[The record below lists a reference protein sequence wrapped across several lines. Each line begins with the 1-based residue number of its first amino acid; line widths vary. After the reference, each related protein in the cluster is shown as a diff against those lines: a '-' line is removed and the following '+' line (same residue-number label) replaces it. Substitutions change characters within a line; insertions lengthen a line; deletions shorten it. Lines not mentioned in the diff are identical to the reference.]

1 MEKQNIEELEPF
13 TAEEEYAEYE
23 NDMQSQVVKDVEEA
37 SA

>member
-37 SA
+37 QA